1 MQTLIFKAHVNRHF
15 PSVYVCS
22 NFHLRLKWAHSF
34 IFNAPSPRGFL
45 ARKYT
50 LSV

>member
-22 NFHLRLKWAHSF
+22 NSF
-34 IFNAPSPRGFL
+34 KTEMSPL
-45 ARKYT
+45 
-50 LSV
+50 LHI